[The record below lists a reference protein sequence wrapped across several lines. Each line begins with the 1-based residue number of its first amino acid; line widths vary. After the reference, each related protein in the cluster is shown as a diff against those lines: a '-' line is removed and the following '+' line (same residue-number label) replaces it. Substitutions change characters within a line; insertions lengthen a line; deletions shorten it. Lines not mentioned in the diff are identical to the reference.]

1 MKATIFII
9 LNLLTGLM
17 LNAAINEF
25 RSPVEVAYSPDG
37 KWIASTDFT
46 HGTVYF
52 IDTEHQEIK
61 KEVTGLDRPFD
72 LVWLSDHQVAVSEYG
87 SHFISIIDTRRFI
100 VINSI
105 PCVKYPMGIA
115 KINNERIIVTGF
127 GKSEVGVV
135 DTKLGRQV
143 KVLPVW
149 YQPNFVAVTPDQKK
163 ALVSNLTPKSSDNGA
178 MITIV
183 DLISGKNVKNVELL
197 FGTSNVRHIVT
208 SPDGKWA
215 YVAHTYGKVM
225 LPTTQIERGW
235 INTNVLSIIDI
246 EKGALYATVPF
257 DFVIRGAADPWG
269 LVLSVDG
276 TRLYA
281 TLAGVNELA
290 ILKLDIL
297 HKYLSGEDRPKNLR
311 SSDANAEIAKNIWDK
326 VYDDPSKRIILADQF
341 AALFAANLLER
352 IKIPLQG
359 PRGLDISPDGQT
371 VSVSG
376 YYSGNIVL
384 VDAKSGKTNKNITT
398 GEVPEMTLAREGEM
412 LFHDAGVTLQSWL
425 SCVTCHPAG
434 RADGLNW
441 DLLNDGIGNPKNA
454 KSLLLAHATPPSMST
469 GIRGNYEIAV
479 EKGFHFIQFN
489 EAGDEITKPVK
500 AYLAAMQPD
509 KSPYLDEYGQLTAK
523 ALKGKEIFENEKVGC
538 IKCHHGPY
546 FTDLKMYDVG
556 TKGKYSRTNSFDN
569 PTLIE
574 VWRTAP
580 YLHDGSAKT
589 LKEVFTTGNA
599 EDKHGK
605 TSHLNEEEIDALIEY
620 VNSL

>member
-1 MKATIFII
+1 MKAIIFII
-9 LNLLTGLM
+9 LYLLAGLI
-17 LNAAINEF
+17 LNPGTNEF

-87 SHFISIIDTRRFI
+87 SHLISLIDTRKFL
-100 VINSI
+100 VTNSI

-115 KINNERIIVTGF
+115 KLNNEQIIVTGF
-127 GKSEVGVV
+127 GKGEVGVV

-143 KVLPVW
+143 NVLPVW
-149 YQPNFVAVTPDQKK
+149 YQPNFVSVIPDKKK
-163 ALVSNLTPKSSDNGA
+163 ALVANLTPKSSDNGA
-178 MITIV
+178 MITII
-183 DLISGKNVKNVELL
+183 DLASENIVKNIELL

-215 YVAHTYGKVM
+215 YVAHTYGRVM
-225 LPTTQIERGW
+225 LPTSQIERGW
-235 INTNVLSIIDI
+235 INTNVLSIIDT
-246 EKGALYATVPF
+246 EKGTLYATVPF

-269 LVLSVDG
+269 LVLSADG

-290 ILKLDIL
+290 ILKLDVL

-326 VYDDPSKRIILADQF
+326 IYNDPSKRIILADQF
-341 AALFAANLLER
+341 AALYAANLLER
-352 IKIPLQG
+352 IKMPLQG

-371 VSVSG
+371 LSVSG
-376 YYSGNIVL
+376 YYSGNIIM
-384 VDAKSGKTNKNITT
+384 VDAKSGKVNKNISA
-398 GEVPEMTLAREGEM
+398 GKVPEMTLARKGEM
-412 LFHDAGVTLQSWL
+412 IFHDGNNTFQNWL
-425 SCVTCHPAG
+425 SCASCHPAG

-441 DLLNDGIGNPKNA
+441 DLLNDGIGSPKNA
-454 KSLLLAHATPPSMST
+454 KSLLLSHATPPSMST
-469 GIRGNYEIAV
+469 GIRGNYEEAV

-489 EAGDEITKPVK
+489 EAGDELTKPVK
-500 AYLAAMQPD
+500 AYLASLQPD
-509 KSPYLDEYGQLTAK
+509 KSPYLDEQGQLTTK
-523 ALKGKEIFENEKVGC
+523 ALKGKDIFENEVVGC
-538 IKCHHGPY
+538 NKCHNGSF
-546 FTDLKMYDVG
+546 FTDLKMYDVD
-556 TKGKYSRTNSFDN
+556 TKGKYARTNTFDN

-589 LKEVFTTGNA
+589 LKEVFSTRNA